1 MKWAHATE
9 MDISCWFYVKW
20 WRWTMPSFLEICLN
34 KRIILILT
42 IGLPL
47 RYLTSSLLKKK
58 WIRLVYTLEMDT
70 SCPFLCQV
78 VKMNNVQFPWTINIK
93 YNNTYSDDHEHLTI
107 FYTHF
112 FREYPMRT
120 HPKNTQMI
128 SANPFFMRRSLT
140 SLGHK
145 NRSQK

>member
-1 MKWAHATE
+1 MNNAQFPWNLFKQKDNFDFNHRTSTE
-9 MDISCWFYVKW
+9 I
-20 WRWTMPSFLEICLN
+20 LN
-34 KRIILILT
+34 KF
-42 IGLPL
+42 
-47 RYLTSSLLKKK
+47 SFQKK

-120 HPKNTQMI
+120 HPKNTQRI